1 MDYFKIMV
9 TISVRQFITLT
20 FKSKNS
26 KKKTKTLF
34 LISETLSLNLCLYY

>member
-26 KKKTKTLF
+26 KKKNQNPVFNK
-34 LISETLSLNLCLYY
+34 